1 MKTTL
6 FRTTFCVL
14 FLICA
19 TTAFAQ
25 TAPVL
30 SNQANIVQII
40 DHPEHASQHELATS
54 QNLLEH
60 SDYAYAK
67 GELPLWEFGPVGPP
81 PVPLGDLARAARKE
95 HALDK
100 KAQIIWEK

>member
-1 MKTTL
+1 MKNTL
-6 FRTTFCVL
+6 LVM

-19 TTAFAQ
+19 TAAFSQ
-25 TAPVL
+25 TASILP
-30 SNQANIVQII
+30 SQANPTLFPEHVQ
-40 DHPEHASQHELATS
+40 HASQHDMATT

-60 SDYAYAK
+60 SDYSYAQ
-67 GELPLWEFGPVGPP
+67 GERPLWEFGPVGPP

-95 HALDK
+95 HAFDK

>member
-1 MKTTL
+1 MKTIL
-6 FRTTFCVL
+6 SVV

-19 TTAFAQ
+19 TAAFGQ
-25 TAPVL
+25 NAPVL
-30 SNQANIVQII
+30 SSQAYPFQMT
-40 DHPEHASQHELATS
+40 DHAQHASQHDMGQA

-60 SDYAYAK
+60 SDYSYAQ
-67 GELPLWEFGPVGPP
+67 GERPLWEFGPVGPP

-100 KAQIIWEK
+100 KARIVWEK

>member
-1 MKTTL
+1 MKMTL
-6 FRTTFCVL
+6 CVM

-19 TTAFAQ
+19 TAAFAQ
-25 TAPVL
+25 NASVL
-30 SNQANIVQII
+30 SNQTSGFQMTEHVM
-40 DHPEHASQHELATS
+40 HASQHDMAQS

-60 SDYAYAK
+60 SDYSYAQ
-67 GELPLWEFGPVGPP
+67 GERPLWEFGPVGPP

>member
-6 FRTTFCVL
+6 CVM

-19 TTAFAQ
+19 TAAFSQ
-25 TAPVL
+25 SAPVL
-30 SNQANIVQII
+30 SNQVSPAQFADHVQ
-40 DHPEHASQHELATS
+40 HASQHEMGQS

-60 SDYAYAK
+60 SDYSYAQ
-67 GELPLWEFGPVGPP
+67 GERPLWEFGPVGPP

>member
-6 FRTTFCVL
+6 CLIFL
-14 FLICA
+14 FCA
-19 TTAFAQ
+19 TAAFSQ

-30 SNQANIVQII
+30 SSQASAIQMP
-40 DHPEHASQHELATS
+40 DHALHASQHDLAQS

-60 SDYAYAK
+60 SDYSYAQ
-67 GELPLWEFGPVGPP
+67 GERPLWEFGPTGPP
-81 PVPLGDLARAARKE
+81 PVPLGDLARAARVE
-95 HALDK
+95 HAHDK